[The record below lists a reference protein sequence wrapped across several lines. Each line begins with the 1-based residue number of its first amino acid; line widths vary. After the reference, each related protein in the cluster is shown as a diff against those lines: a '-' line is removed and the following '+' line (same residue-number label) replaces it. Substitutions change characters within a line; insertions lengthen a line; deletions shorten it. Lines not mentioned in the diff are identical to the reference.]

1 MKCTNKIVKNIKQN
15 LFGGIITPDKIDF
28 VYNINEL
35 QLRKRLTIISMSTLD
50 RYYRI
55 ACP

>member
-1 MKCTNKIVKNIKQN
+1 MKCTNKIVKKIKQN

-35 QLRKRLTIISMSTLD
+35 QLRKRLTIVSMSTLD